1 MGTATKPLKP
11 LKLNLS
17 GLDEQMTLAVA
28 EIRKSHPIRISE
40 DGIPVSFKKTKES
53 DIVAFF
59 RNGVCEIEAD
69 SAPHFYFALSML
81 LLKSQT
87 IEDTKLYSRPDAQ
100 RLLEF
105 RIEHFFEKNGL
116 MLDLSRNGVAHVDM
130 LKQFIREMA
139 FMGHSWFM
147 LYMEDVY
154 EVEGDPYFG
163 ALRGRYSIS
172 DLQEVD
178 RYA

>member
-1 MGTATKPLKP
+1 MHMPAKPLKT

-17 GLDEQMTLAVA
+17 SLDAKMTLAVA
-28 EIRKSHPIRISE
+28 ELRKSYPLRISE
-40 DGIPVSFKKTKES
+40 EGIPIAFKKTQGAEIS
-53 DIVAFF
+53 ASF
-59 RNGVCEIEAD
+59 RSNICEIEAD

-87 IEDTKLYSRPDAQ
+87 IEDSKLYGKQDTQ
-100 RLLEF
+100 HLLEF
-105 RIEHFFEKNGL
+105 RMEHFFEKNGL
-116 MLDLSRNGVAHVDM
+116 MLDLSRDAVAHVDV

-154 EVEGDPYFG
+154 EIEGAPYFG
-163 ALRGRYSIS
+163 ALFRRARYRKDIGSVAGR
-172 DLQEVD
+172 
-178 RYA
+178 